1 MGNNMPPIDD
11 ENGVPL
17 QPKREPMFNAP
28 LSMVLLSGGLVA
40 LYFLYSVQSDQV
52 KNGILIDYALFPER
66 FFAEAGSGYAYDGWI
81 GKALPFIGHGLLHA
95 DWAHVL
101 MNSVFALAFASG
113 VVRVLGWWRT
123 LLVYAGAQIG
133 GALLYLYLSQLL
145 PSQASI
151 AVGAS
156 GAVSGLTGAA
166 FLFMAQGHFLSRQ
179 FGIYSAVFLVG
190 NVMLALAGPALLGS
204 AIAWEAHVG
213 GYIVGALMAL
223 GFSRD
228 VAES

>member
-1 MGNNMPPIDD
+1 MDD
-11 ENGVPL
+11 EKQSSNSENYCPEQNG
-17 QPKREPMFNAP
+17 REPMFNAP
-28 LSMVLLSGGLVA
+28 LSMVLLCGTLLV
-40 LYFLYSVQSDQV
+40 LYFLYSIQSDQV

-66 FFAEAGSGYAYDGWI
+66 FFAAPHSGYAYDSWI
-81 GKALPFIGHGLLHA
+81 ETVLPFLGHGLLHA
-95 DWAHVL
+95 DWMHVL
-101 MNSVFALAFASG
+101 MNAIFALAFGAG

-123 LLVYAGAQIG
+123 LLIYAGSQFG
-133 GALLYLYLSQLL
+133 GALLYLYLSQFLS
-145 PSQASI
+145 SQASI

-166 FLFMAQGHFLSRQ
+166 FLFMAQGRFLSRQ
-179 FGIYSAVFLVG
+179 FAMYSAVFLVG
-190 NVMLALAGPALLGS
+190 NIMLALAGPALLGS

-223 GFSRD
+223 FLSAY